1 MTRALDLTPEL
12 LLMTDDISRG
22 RGRPVQRR
30 FVQLLDALE
39 AARASYAICGA
50 VAMGAHGAERYT
62 KDIDVLVDEKDLEA
76 VVARLSGSMKEL
88 GREPADGPAK
98 QIRLRSKR
106 AKTDEAVDI
115 DLLVPVD
122 VVEAWALATAVRARA
137 FGRKVD
143 VASPEAL
150 VVMKLRAY
158 LSDPDSPAGGKH
170 RIDAMT
176 IAQTVPIDRDGL
188 RAFVRSHPDLA
199 AELERV
205 LAAPRPRGRL
215 G

>member
-22 RGRPVQRR
+22 RGKPVQRR

-39 AARASYAICGA
+39 AARARYAICGA

-62 KDIDVLVDEKDLEA
+62 KDIDVLVAAEDVEA
-76 VVARLSGSMKEL
+76 VVRRLGGTMREL
-88 GREPADGPAK
+88 GREPAVGPVK
-98 QIRLRSKR
+98 QVRLRSKR
-106 AKTDEAVDI
+106 ARSADAIDV

-122 VVEAWALATAVRARA
+122 VEAWALATAVRARA

-158 LSDPDSPAGGKH
+158 LSDPESASGAKH
-170 RIDAMT
+170 RADALT
-176 IAQTVPIDRDGL
+176 IATTVKLDREGL

-199 AELERV
+199 TELERV
-205 LAAPRPRGRL
+205 LAAPPPRGRL

>member
-1 MTRALDLTPEL
+1 
-12 LLMTDDISRG
+12 MTDDISRG
-22 RGRPVQRR
+22 RGKPVQRR
-30 FVQLLDALE
+30 FTQLLDALE
-39 AARASYAICGA
+39 KTRARYAICGA

-62 KDIDVLVDEKDLEA
+62 RDIDVLVEA
-76 VVARLSGSMKEL
+76 ADVERVVSQLAGSMKEL
-88 GREPADGPAK
+88 GREPTEGAAK
-98 QIRLRSKR
+98 QVRLRSKR
-106 AKTDEAVDI
+106 ARSADAIDI

-158 LSDPDSPAGGKH
+158 LSDPESASGAKH
-170 RIDAMT
+170 RADALT
-176 IAQTVPIDRDGL
+176 LASLVKLDRDGL

-199 AELERV
+199 VELERV
-205 LAAPRPRGRL
+205 LAAPAPRGRL

>member
-12 LLMTDDISRG
+12 LLMTDDIAHG
-22 RGRPVQRR
+22 RGKPVQRR
-30 FVQLLDALE
+30 FGQLLDALE
-39 AARASYAICGA
+39 GARARYAICGA
-50 VAMGAHGAERYT
+50 VAMGAHGVERYT
-62 KDIDVLVDEKDLEA
+62 KDIDVLVDAADLER
-76 VVARLSGSMKEL
+76 VVVRLGGSMREL
-88 GREPADGPAK
+88 GREPAGAAAK
-98 QIRLRSKR
+98 QVRLRSKR
-106 AKTDEAVDI
+106 AKTDDAIDI

-158 LSDPDSPAGGKH
+158 LSDPESASGAKH
-170 RIDAMT
+170 RADALT
-176 IAQTVPIDRDGL
+176 IATTVKLDLEGL
-188 RAFVRSHPDLA
+188 RAFVRSHSDLSS
-199 AELERV
+199 ELERV